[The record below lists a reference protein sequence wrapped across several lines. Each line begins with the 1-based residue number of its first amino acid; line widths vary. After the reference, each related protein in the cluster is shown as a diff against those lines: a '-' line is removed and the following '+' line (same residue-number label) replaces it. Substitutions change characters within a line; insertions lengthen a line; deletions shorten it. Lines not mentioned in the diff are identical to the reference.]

1 MRTARKEPRQA
12 RSSALVSDVLEAAI
26 RVLGREGP
34 VRFGTVR
41 VAREAG
47 VSVGSLYQYF
57 ESKEALLFRLQT
69 DEWQETWSVLSD
81 ALGDERVPP
90 RDRLRRLVVQFFRS
104 ERQEARLRAALDE
117 AGVAFRTSPEAAAH
131 RARVAATLDPFFAAL
146 MPARTPAERVFA
158 ADFLVTT
165 MKALAEEITSEGRAR
180 DEVDRMAQSFADAAL
195 AWIDLPS
202 RGP

>member
-26 RVLGREGP
+26 RVLLRDGP
-34 VRFGTVR
+34 ARFGTVR

-69 DEWQETWSVLSD
+69 DEWQETWSVLAD
-81 ALGDERVPP
+81 ALGDEHVPP

-104 ERQEARLRAALDE
+104 ERQEAALRIALDE
-117 AGVAFRTSPEAAAH
+117 AGAPFRTSPEALAH
-131 RARVAATLDPFFAAL
+131 RARVAATLDTFFAAL
-146 MPARTPAERVFA
+146 MPTRTPAERAFA
-158 ADFLVTT
+158 ADFLATT

-180 DEVDRMAQSFADAAL
+180 DEVDRMAHALADAAL

-202 RGP
+202 RGT